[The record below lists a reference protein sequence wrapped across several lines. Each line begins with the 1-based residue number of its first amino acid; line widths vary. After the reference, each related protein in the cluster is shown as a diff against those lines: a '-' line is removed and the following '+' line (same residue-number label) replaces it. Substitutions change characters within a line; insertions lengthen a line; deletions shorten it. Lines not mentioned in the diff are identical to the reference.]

1 MDKLP
6 RWSGRKIIR
15 VFKKAGWIV
24 DRIEGSHHILVKEGA
39 EEILSVPVHGTKPIK
54 VGLLKGLIKDAGL
67 TNEEFLWLCYK
78 KRWG

>member
-6 RWSGRKIIR
+6 RGSGRKIIR
-15 VFKKAGWIV
+15 VFKKAGWIL

-39 EEILSVPVHGTKPIK
+39 EEILVVPVHGNKPIK

-67 TNEEFLWLCYK
+67 TNKEFLRLCYE
-78 KRWG
+78 RRRR